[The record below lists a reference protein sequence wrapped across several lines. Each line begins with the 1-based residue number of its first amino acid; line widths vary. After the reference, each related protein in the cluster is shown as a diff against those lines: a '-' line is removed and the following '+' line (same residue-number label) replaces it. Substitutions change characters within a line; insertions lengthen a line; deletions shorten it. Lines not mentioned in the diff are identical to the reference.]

1 MRRVIPRILVFS
13 FLFAIV
19 STSCKNPQLSGG
31 ILHFDQKRYERA
43 RQTLLT
49 AVKQE
54 PMNAE
59 AYLWLGKSY
68 AELDSTTEARA
79 AFEKAASLES
89 PKFPTVKTDVANALE
104 HYWSLRHN
112 EGLNFAKT
120 ANDAKINDKKAEA
133 AQNFRFALNQFK
145 KARIYEPRKEETP
158 RNMGVCYIM
167 LGEVDSGLVALKES
181 KDLSPPGDSKAEA
194 LLFDKYRQL
203 GDAAAEGGETGL
215 NDAVR
220 FYTEAEKLRPED
232 PDLLFSLGVIYYQIA
247 LSDTVEAGKNEKLT
261 KAVGY
266 FDRTLQAKPDDQEA
280 LYNAAS
286 LDLELKKCE
295 EGLQKAKTLLDLD
308 PHKGRNYDLVGRL
321 SDCMGSKGERIMGI
335 LFKRALDTGDV
346 VALEDFRTH
355 LEKWGPGSDT
365 MRRYREEGKPEEV
378 RSFKDSN
385 NREYECWFFYTR
397 GKAYVFSDGT
407 FKYET
412 SFKPEKP
419 KEE

>member
-1 MRRVIPRILVFS
+1 MRRVIPWILLSCFFLAVF
-13 FLFAIV
+13 

-54 PMNAE
+54 PANAE
-59 AYLWLGKSY
+59 AYLWLGKAY
-68 AELDSTTEARA
+68 AELDSTAQARV
-79 AFEKAASLES
+79 AFDKASSLES
-89 PKFPTVKTDVANALE
+89 PKFPTVKTEAANALE

-120 ANDAKINDKKAEA
+120 ANDAKINDKAAEA
-133 AQNFRFALNQFK
+133 TQNFRLALNQFK
-145 KARIYEPRKEETP
+145 KARVYEPRKEETP

-181 KDLSPPGDSKAEA
+181 ASLAPPGDSKSRD

-203 GDAAAEGGETGL
+203 GDQAAERGDTGL
-215 NDAVR
+215 NDAIR
-220 FYTEAEKLRPED
+220 FYSEAENLRPED
-232 PDLLFSLGVIYYQIA
+232 PDLLFSLGVVYYQIA
-247 LSDTVEAGKNEKLT
+247 LGDSAGQKEKLGN
-261 KAVGY
+261 AVDY
-266 FDRTLQAKPDDQEA
+266 FDRTLKVKPDDQEA

-286 LDLELKKCE
+286 LDLELQKCE
-295 EGLQKAKTLLDLD
+295 AGIEKARTLLDLD

-321 SDCMGSKGERIMGI
+321 SDCLGNKGDRIQGI
-335 LFKRALDTGDV
+335 LFKRALDSGDIV
-346 VALEDFRTH
+346 PLDDFRAH

-378 RSFKDSN
+378 RSFKDTSG
-385 NREYECWFFYTR
+385 REYECWFFYTR
-397 GKAYVFSDGT
+397 GKAYIFSDGT

-412 SFKPEKP
+412 SFKAEKP